1 MYQGK
6 IVEHG
11 SVDQVLRTPQHPYTR
26 ELLSAVPVIS

>member
-11 SVDQVLRTPQHPYTR
+11 TAQEVLRSPRHPYTR
-26 ELLSAVPVIS
+26 ELLSAVPTVG